1 METTV
6 TKNLL
11 FYSEKCLYC
20 KLFIKKLND
29 EQLLP
34 EFRLIDVHELKTI
47 PPAITDVPTIIV
59 KNINIPM
66 CGISA
71 FNWLENSKYFYQK
84 TNNVNVKVRHIDI
97 KEDISMA
104 NEHEKKKKSDDF
116 ANILDEDDDK
126 RTKNK
131 YISPNQNVSITNSN
145 DITQQV
151 RDQKINPNVQTR
163 QLNELVNVRKM
174 QMLQF
179 MKAKGKE
186 NSTNIS
192 NY

>member
-1 METTV
+1 METTI

-11 FYSEKCLYC
+11 FYSEKCPYC

-29 EQLLP
+29 EQLLHD
-34 EFRLIDVHELKTI
+34 FRLIDVHELKTI
-47 PPAITDVPTIIV
+47 PPAITDVPTIVV

-66 CGISA
+66 SGISA

-97 KEDISMA
+97 KEDRSMA
-104 NEHEKKKKSDDF
+104 NEHDKKKKSDDF
-116 ANILDEDDDK
+116 ANILDEDDEM
-126 RTKNK
+126 RTKNR
-131 YISPNQNVSITNSN
+131 YIAPNQHISITEST
-145 DITQQV
+145 DINHKI
-151 RDQKINPNVQTR
+151 RDQKINPNVQTK
-163 QLNELVNVRKM
+163 QLNELVNIRKM

-186 NSTNIS
+186 NSTNII
-192 NY
+192 